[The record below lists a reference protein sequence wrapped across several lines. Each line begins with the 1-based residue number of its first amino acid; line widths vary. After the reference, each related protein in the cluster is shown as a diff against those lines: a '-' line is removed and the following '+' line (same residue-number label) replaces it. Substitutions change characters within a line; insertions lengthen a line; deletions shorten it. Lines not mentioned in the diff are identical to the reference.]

1 MKHIHTFESFVNE
14 SYRQVPY
21 NKKVT
26 GVYEVTCGSKKSTVE
41 VAGFER
47 EGDDTDSLYLMDS
60 DPMKPEWGGLIVKNS
75 DTPKLEKG
83 GFIQATISKTKE
95 ACKIRQ
101 IK

>member
-1 MKHIHTFESFVNE
+1 MKHIHTFKSFLSEAYTPVA
-14 SYRQVPY
+14 Y

-26 GVYEVTCGSKKSTVE
+26 GVYEVTCGSKKTEVK

-75 DTPKLEKG
+75 DTHKLEKG
-83 GFIQATISKTKE
+83 GIIQATISKTKE

>member
-1 MKHIHTFESFVNE
+1 MKHIHTFEQFVNE
-14 SYRQVPY
+14 AYKQVPY
-21 NKKVT
+21 NKKVA
-26 GVYEVTCGSKKSTVE
+26 GKYEVTCGSKKTEVE

-60 DPMKPEWGGLIVKNS
+60 DVMKSEWGGLIVKNS

-83 GFIQATISKTKE
+83 GIIQATISKTKE
-95 ACKIRQ
+95 TCKIRQ